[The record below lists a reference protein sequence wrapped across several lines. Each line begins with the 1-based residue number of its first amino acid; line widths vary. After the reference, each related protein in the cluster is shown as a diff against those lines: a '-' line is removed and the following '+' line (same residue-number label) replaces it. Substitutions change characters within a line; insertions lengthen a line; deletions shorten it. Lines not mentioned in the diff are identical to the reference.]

1 VKALTKNGIR
11 VEKAV
16 FYGSQASGKIRPRSD
31 LDLAIISPD
40 FGKDR
45 FEEGKKLLQIAW
57 RVDPR
62 IEPVPISSESYE
74 NDTCRFGLSRFAKLL
89 EGLTPKPPLGLISV
103 GHNDEEVFNP

>member
-1 VKALTKNGIR
+1 MVDPEIRNIILRYVNVLKTRGIR

-16 FYGSQASGKIRPRSD
+16 LYGSYASGNFRSGSD

-62 IEPVPISSESYE
+62 IEPVPISSDSYE
-74 NDTCRFGLSRFAKLL
+74 NDIWI
-89 EGLTPKPPLGLISV
+89 PLIYEIRQKGV
-103 GHNDEEVFNP
+103 EVQLA

>member
-1 VKALTKNGIR
+1 MDIILRFVRALDKNGVR

-16 FYGSQASGKIRPRSD
+16 LYGSYPSGNFHSGSD
-31 LDLAIISPD
+31 LHLAIISCD

-62 IEPVPISSESYE
+62 IEPVPISLESYE
-74 NDTCRFGLSRFAKLL
+74 NDTWIP
-89 EGLTPKPPLGLISV
+89 LTYEIRQKGI
-103 GHNDEEVFNP
+103 EVRLA

>member
-1 VKALTKNGIR
+1 MVDPEIRNIILRYVNVLKTRGIR

-16 FYGSQASGKIRPRSD
+16 LYGSYASGNFRSGSD

-62 IEPVPISSESYE
+62 IEPVPISSDSYE
-74 NDTCRFGLSRFAKLL
+74 NDTWI
-89 EGLTPKPPLGLISV
+89 PLIYEIRQKGV
-103 GHNDEEVFNP
+103 EVQLA

>member
-1 VKALTKNGIR
+1 MVDPEIRNIILRFVRALDKTGIR

-16 FYGSQASGKIRPRSD
+16 LYGFYASGSFRSGSD

-62 IEPVPISSESYE
+62 MEPVPISSESYE
-74 NDTCRFGLSRFAKLL
+74 NDTWI
-89 EGLTPKPPLGLISV
+89 PLIYEIRQKGIEIQLA
-103 GHNDEEVFNP
+103 